1 MNTTH
6 TPDPETWLDGLHGQ
20 KHSPETQMLRQLIQA
35 NPMPVPELDPQRREV
50 FIKNLHQRGAFH
62 AQNKGFRFMARM
74 REFFAVTQGH
84 GFALAASVAMLG
96 IGLSLTWR
104 MGVEEGSQATPSYTE
119 PDIVMRGDEQAQR
132 LVATNPRELANR
144 IGDLLARYQLPL
156 RRVENG
162 PLVLIQAKVPEGHPA
177 RNELTHLGVQVP
189 AHGRLNLLLVK
200 G

>member
-1 MNTTH
+1 MTTTH

-20 KHSPETQMLRQLIQA
+20 QQSAETQMLRQLIQA
-35 NPMPVPELDPQRREV
+35 APTPVPELDPQRREA
-50 FIKNLHQRGAFH
+50 FIQSLHQRGAFH
-62 AQNKGFRFMARM
+62 TQNKGFRFMARV
-74 REFFAVTQGH
+74 RELLAITH
-84 GFALAASVAMLG
+84 GRGLALAASVAMLG

-104 MGVEEGSQATPSYTE
+104 MGVEEGTQAMPPYME

-132 LVATNPRELANR
+132 MVTPAPRDVANQ
-144 IGDLLARYQLPL
+144 IGDLLARHQLPF

-162 PLVLIQAKVPEGHPA
+162 PLVQIQAKVPVGHPV